1 LSYATETTYMQN
13 LFLRFVLGL
22 CCLVVTV
29 TAAHAQVDTT
39 DTFDFDDIPVD
50 DVRPPYL
57 GVGGGYLGMLT
68 FMNFDDLNTIGRSF
82 GLDDFSG
89 QVFMN
94 GGGGLTAIGLV
105 PNLRV
110 GVFGAGGS
118 LDRTVNVSLGG
129 TAYTRTLRFGLGITA
144 AQFDYAIPIFDGFTV
159 FPGVMLGG
167 GTATLELTQTR
178 AENPTFQDLVDNATY
193 SDSGVVNFNRST
205 NLSRSRFYVNPAVN
219 FEYVP
224 IQFLMIRAGVGY
236 GMLTNWFGGEWKDP
250 AGATVSDVPDIN
262 ANGLAVQFGLF
273 IGLFQR

>member
-1 LSYATETTYMQN
+1 MQN
-13 LFLRFVLGL
+13 LFLRFIFGV
-22 CCLVVTV
+22 CCLVMTATV
-29 TAAHAQVDTT
+29 VHAQADTT

-68 FMNFDDLNTIGRSF
+68 FMNFDELNKLGTEF

-94 GGGGLTAIGLV
+94 GGGGLTAIGVIANVRL
-105 PNLRV
+105 

-118 LDRTVNVSLGG
+118 LDRTVNVTLGG
-129 TAYTRTLRFGLGITA
+129 KTYTRTLRFGLGMTA
-144 AQFDYAIPIFDGFTV
+144 AQFDYAIPIFDGVTI
-159 FPGVMLGG
+159 FPGVMLGVG
-167 GTATLELTQTR
+167 SSTLELTQTS
-178 AENPTFQDLVDNATY
+178 AESPTFDDLVSASAF
-193 SDSGVVNFNRST
+193 SDSGSVNFNRST
-205 NLSRSRFYVNPAVN
+205 KLSRSQFYLNPALN

-236 GMLTNWFGGEWKDP
+236 GALVGSGDWSDQ
-250 AGATVSDVPDIN
+250 AGATVSNAPDIK